1 MANAY
6 AEAWTRGDH
15 AAMWTLL
22 TATSQQRAGEE
33 GFIQRLPL
41 IAEEMSLVSLEA
53 KAGQAEFATGPTG
66 SPDPRRA
73 TIPLSVTF
81 KTRNVGEFSRE
92 TELHLVIEGEKEEAR
107 WLIDWGPEAILPQ
120 LSPGRLVRMTRLPTT
135 RGRIIARDGTELA
148 TFAEATEVGV
158 VPGQIQSQE
167 GLFASLGPIVGL
179 SGEQMKAKLEQS
191 WVREDTYVPF
201 ATVRD
206 VTEEVR
212 ARLNV
217 IEGVQLRPE
226 RVRAYPSGILSQ
238 EIGAVGE
245 ATEEEAAARADRGVR
260 SGDIVGKHGLE
271 ATLDEHLGGSSG
283 WRLAIV
289 EPNER
294 PVEVLAEVVPVP
306 GQDAVLS
313 IDTAMQRV
321 AEEKLATTRGAVVVE
336 DAWTGEILVLATGP
350 KAEAFDRAMFGQYAT
365 GSTFK
370 LVTAAAALDA
380 GALQPGELVDCPLVW
395 SGFGPQWTQRNHES
409 SALGMIDLRTAL
421 ARSCNTFFYEL
432 GKRLNDRDPNLL
444 PNAAKAFG
452 LGSATAIDFVF
463 EAEGIVPSP
472 EWKKANFTDPA
483 SQVWNPGD
491 ATNLSIGQGFL
502 LATPIQMANYVSA
515 VTNDGIVLKPRLVV
529 ELRDRAGTVTRTF
542 DREELGRAGVKAT
555 DLSLIRDGM
564 RAVVADRDGTV
575 SSVFRTYEVPLAGK
589 SGTAEIP
596 TGGVNAW
603 FVGFGPFDSPRLA
616 VATVL
621 EGFPEAPGRHGSV
634 EAAKITREVLAVRLG
649 GTP

>member
-1 MANAY
+1 
-6 AEAWTRGDH
+6 
-15 AAMWTLL
+15 MWELL
-22 TATSQQRAGEE
+22 TASSQERVGSE
-33 GFIQRLPL
+33 GFLDRLPL
-41 IAEEMSLVSLEA
+41 IAQEMSLLSLEA
-53 KAGQAEFATGPTG
+53 RAGAAEFDRQPSG

-73 TIPLSVTF
+73 TIPLSVAF
-81 KTRNVGEFSRE
+81 KTKNVGEFSRE
-92 TELHLVIEGEKEEAR
+92 TELHLVMEGEKEEAR
-107 WLIDWGPEAILPQ
+107 WRIDWGPEAILPK
-120 LSPGRLVRMTRLPTT
+120 LSPGRFVRMTRLPTT

-148 TFAEATEVGV
+148 TFAEAMEVGV

-167 GLFASLGPIVGL
+167 GLFASLGPIVRMT
-179 SGEQMKAKLEQS
+179 SEQMKAKLAQS

-201 ATVRD
+201 ATIRD
-206 VTEEVR
+206 VTDEVR
-212 ARLNV
+212 AKLSV

-238 EIGAVGE
+238 ELGAVGE

-271 ATLDEHLGGSSG
+271 VTLDAFLGGSTG

-289 EPNER
+289 DGNER
-294 PVEVLAEVVPVP
+294 PVEVLGEVLAVP

-321 AEEKLATTRGAVVVE
+321 AEEKLATTKGAVVVE

-350 KAEAFDRAMFGQYAT
+350 KAESFDRAMFGQYAT

-370 LVTAAAALDA
+370 LITAAAALST
-380 GALQPGELVDCPLVW
+380 GALKPGELVDCPQKW
-395 SGFGPQWTQRNHES
+395 TGFGPQWVQENHES

-444 PNAAKAFG
+444 PNAAKDFG
-452 LGSATAIDFVF
+452 LGAATAIDFVF

-472 EWKKANFTDPA
+472 EWKKQRFSDPA

-491 ATNLSIGQGFL
+491 ATNLAIGQGFL
-502 LATPIQMANYVSA
+502 LATPIQMANYVST
-515 VTNDGIVLKPRLVV
+515 VTNDGVLLKPRLVV
-529 ELRDRAGTVTRTF
+529 ELRDRSGKVTKTF
-542 DREELGRAGVKAT
+542 DREELGRAEVKAT

-575 SSVFRTYEVPLAGK
+575 SSVFRTYEVALAGK

-596 TGGVNAW
+596 QGGVNAW
-603 FVGFGPFDSPRLA
+603 FVGYGPFDTGRLA

-634 EAAKITREVLAVRLG
+634 EAAKITRAVLAVRLG